1 MSQFIE
7 NVVSDLLSQ
16 KNDFLNTTLVLPG
29 KRPMLFFRQEFQK
42 QAHTL
47 ILPKMISVEDFM
59 AEIAQLEII
68 SGINLWF
75 KAYQSYKKV
84 VEKPDTFEDFI
95 KWGPTILKDFDDI
108 DSSLVDPGKILD
120 YLVSIERIEKWGKD
134 EIFVN
139 KNEVMQKHIL
149 FWQVVTKFYFQLRED
164 LVANNQGYAG
174 LVFRLAADKVE
185 EIIAAQ
191 EDKFV
196 FAGFNALTEA
206 EQKIL
211 FNFEKHHIAQI
222 YWDADK
228 YYLENPNQEAGAFMR
243 RYKQKVQNWKWTF
256 DEFSKEKNI
265 HVTGVAKQVGQ
276 AKYIADIIAKMDED
290 EIKKTALILADESIL
305 PAILNSLPDNISY
318 LNISM
323 GIPLKSVPLAQ
334 FFKSVFELQMNRE
347 KLGKGKTFYFKNVL
361 QILENRTLSKF
372 STASSRETSNT
383 IRKNNRIF
391 NAEKTLQGSLQDN
404 IFSSLFFIPDSLPDF
419 VNQLKNW
426 TEELIQ
432 HPYLNDGS
440 DFKFLLLKEYLFYF
454 KKVFVQLADNLKE
467 VTDVKDYRTL
477 FLLYNKIV
485 QSESVAFIG
494 EPLKGLQ
501 LMGLLETRLI
511 NFDNI
516 IMTSVNDEI
525 LPLGRQNNT
534 FVPYDI
540 RKEMGLNTFTENDAI
555 YAYHFYRLIQRGK
568 NIHLVYNTE
577 ADGMGSGEKSRFISQ
592 IKFESNHQINESF
605 AAPSFI
611 TKPLKEIVIEK
622 TPHTMEKLNKWADE
636 KGISPSSLS
645 SYLRNQL
652 DFYEQRVF
660 GVQEVE
666 EAEEMVSAKTLG
678 NIVHETLEELYTP
691 FINKIMI
698 KEDFK
703 MIDKIKD
710 QSLQKFFKKEYKD
723 GHTDQGPNYLVYK
736 IAERIVNGVLEKDC
750 KTAENSEFIIKQL
763 ESKHCIDFELS
774 NGRLVKLQG
783 VIDRIDQVDGQIRI
797 IDYKTGFA
805 KDVKIDSEKVNVIF
819 EESNKA
825 KELQLAFYA
834 HLFFSNPENLNKSIE
849 LCIYPIKFPKKELF
863 KLKLDKSTTIDNSI
877 IELTKEPLSLLI
889 EDILNP
895 NIPFQNSEK

>member
-7 NVVSDLLSQ
+7 KVVQDLLEQ
-16 KNDFLNTTLVLPG
+16 KTDFLKTTLVLPG

-47 ILPKMISVEDFM
+47 ILPQMISVEDFM
-59 AEIAQLEII
+59 AEVSGLEII

-84 VEKPDTFEDFI
+84 VERPDTFEDFI

-108 DSSLVDPGKILD
+108 DASLVDPAKILD
-120 YLVSIERIEKWGKD
+120 YLVSVERIEKWGKD

-139 KNEVMQKHIL
+139 KNEVMQKHLL
-149 FWQVVTKFYFQLRED
+149 FWQIVTKLYFQLRED
-164 LVANNQGYAG
+164 LTKDNQGYAG

-191 EDKFV
+191 QHQFI

-211 FNFEKHHIAQI
+211 FSFEKHKIAQI

-243 RYKQKVQNWKWTF
+243 RYQSKISNWKWTF
-256 DEFSKEKNI
+256 DEFSKPKNI

-276 AKYIADIIAKMDED
+276 AKYIADIIGKMDED

-347 KLGKGKTFYFKNVL
+347 KLGKSKTFYFKNVL

-372 STASSRETSNT
+372 STENSRELASI
-383 IRKNNRIF
+383 IRSNNRIF
-391 NAEKTLQGSLQDN
+391 NAEKTLQDHLEGN
-404 IFSSLFFIPDSLPDF
+404 IFKDLFQIPSNLTAF
-419 VNQLKNW
+419 VDQLKNW
-426 TEELIQ
+426 IDAIMHNPL
-432 HPYLNDGS
+432 LNDGS
-440 DFKFLLLKEYLFYF
+440 DAKHLLLKEYLFYF
-454 KKVFVQLADNLKE
+454 RKVFIQLHENLSQ
-467 VTDVKDYRTL
+467 VTDVQDYRTL
-477 FLLYNKIV
+477 YLLYNKIV
-485 QSESVAFIG
+485 QSESIAFIG

-511 NFDNI
+511 NFENI

-577 ADGMGSGEKSRFISQ
+577 ADGMGSGEKSRFIAQ
-592 IKFESNHQINESF
+592 IKFESQHQIIESF

-611 TKPLKEIVIEK
+611 NRPLKEIVIEK
-622 TPHTMEKLNKWADE
+622 TPQTMEKLNNWADY
-636 KGISPSSLS
+636 GISPSSLS
-645 SYLRNQL
+645 TYLRNPL
-652 DFYEQRVF
+652 DFYEQRIF
-660 GVQEVE
+660 NIQEVE

-678 NIVHETLEELYTP
+678 NIVHETLEELYKP
-691 FINKIMI
+691 YLNRILQESDY
-698 KEDFK
+698 KE
-703 MIDKIKD
+703 IDQIKD
-710 QSLQKFFKKEYKD
+710 QTLQEFFKKEYKD
-723 GHTDQGPNYLVYK
+723 GHTNQGPNYLVYK
-736 IAERIVNGVLEKDC
+736 IAERIVNGVLEKDL
-750 KTAENSEFIIKQL
+750 KTAKSSEFIITQL
-763 ESKHCIDFELS
+763 ESKHEVDFTLN
-774 NGRLVKLQG
+774 NGRTIKLKG
-783 VIDRIDQVDGQIRI
+783 IIDRMDSVDGQIRI

-805 KDVKIDSEKVNVIF
+805 KEIKIDSENVQVVF
-819 EESNKA
+819 EKSEKA
-825 KELQLAFYA
+825 KELQLSFYA
-834 HLFFSNPENLNKSIE
+834 HLFYANPANTNKEIE

-863 KLKLDKSTTIDNSI
+863 KLKLDKKTIIDHSI
-877 IELTKEPLSLLI
+877 IDLTKDHLSTLI
-889 EDILNP
+889 EEILNP
-895 NIPFQNSEK
+895 SIPFEKKEE